1 MQKEHPVRYA
11 AERLAL
17 RVILAAL
24 AAIFMVAVVPEI
36 WRLFSPFLVAVP
48 VAAALQ
54 PAIRFLQAKL
64 HFRRGLAVTLGVL
77 LVCSAALIFIYW
89 FISFLVVQLA
99 AVVNNAPSIM
109 AIVTDFLQ
117 TAANRI
123 LDAAQTMPEN
133 IGQAI
138 RSSLEST
145 LASLS
150 TSGITFAGNLGN
162 LAISFAAS
170 LPYALVYTNFL
181 VLGIFFITG
190 RFPSMMGYLRKNT
203 DKDRGESITV
213 LRKSA
218 AKGMLGYIRVQLLFS
233 LVTLLLS
240 WVCFQTFG
248 FSYVTL
254 IAIIAALMEF
264 IPQFGC
270 GTLYLPW
277 AIISFIIGESRN
289 GWIVLGLYLV
299 YQIIRRLTEPM
310 LLGNNLG
317 VSPLLSLIGMFV
329 GLHLGGIVGL
339 ILGPV
344 VMVVIVSAVRAR
356 LFDGIVVDCQTL
368 SQYVKDR
375 WQRGTRDPA

>member
-1 MQKEHPVRYA
+1 MQKEYPVRYA

-54 PAIRFLQAKL
+54 PAIRFLQDKL

-77 LVCSAALIFIYW
+77 LVCSAAFIFIYW
-89 FISFLVVQLA
+89 LVSFLVVQLST
-99 AVVNNAPSIM
+99 VVNNAPNIM

-133 IGQAI
+133 TGQAI
-138 RSSLEST
+138 RSSLENT
-145 LASLS
+145 LSSLS
-150 TSGITFAGNLGN
+150 SSGITFAGDMGN

-190 RFPSMMGYLRKNT
+190 RFPGMMGYLRKNT
-203 DKDRGESITV
+203 DRDRGESITV

-248 FSYVTL
+248 FRYATL
-254 IAIIAALMEF
+254 IGILAALMEL

-277 AIISFIIGESRN
+277 AIISFIVGESRN
-289 GWIVLGLYLV
+289 GWIVLGLYLI

-344 VMVVIVSAVRAR
+344 VMVIIVSAVRAR
-356 LFDGIVVDCQTL
+356 LFDGIVADCQTL
-368 SQYVKDR
+368 FQYVKDR
-375 WQRGTRDPA
+375 WQRGTRNPI

>member
-1 MQKEHPVRYA
+1 MQKEHTVRYA

-17 RVILAAL
+17 RLLFTAL
-24 AAIFMVAVVPEI
+24 AAVFVMGVVPEI
-36 WRLFSPFLVAVP
+36 WRLLSPFLVAVP

-54 PAIRFLQAKL
+54 PSIRFLQEKL
-64 HFRRGLAVTLGVL
+64 RFRRGLAVTLGVL
-77 LVCSAALIFIYW
+77 LVCSAAFVFIYW
-89 FISFLVVQLA
+89 VISFLVVQLS

-109 AIVTDFLQ
+109 AMVTDFLQ
-117 TAANRI
+117 AAANRI

-138 RSSLEST
+138 RASLESALGT
-145 LASLS
+145 LS
-150 TSGITFAGNLGN
+150 TSGIAFAGNMGN

-170 LPYALVYTNFL
+170 LPYAFIYINFL
-181 VLGIFFITG
+181 VLGIFFITS
-190 RFPSMMGYLRKNT
+190 RFPGMLGFIRKNT
-203 DKDRGESITV
+203 ALDSGDGIVV

-240 WVCFQTFG
+240 WICFQSFG
-248 FSYVTL
+248 FRYAML
-254 IAIIAALMEF
+254 IALVGALMEL

-277 AIISFIIGESRN
+277 AVISFIVGQDRN

-299 YQIIRRLTEPM
+299 YQLIRRLTEPM
-310 LLGNNLG
+310 LLGSNLG
-317 VSPLLSLIGMFV
+317 VSPLLSLIGMFA

-356 LFDGIVVDCQTL
+356 LFDGVVMDCRAL
-368 SQYVKDR
+368 SHYLRDR
-375 WQRGTRDPA
+375 WQRGKKRTV